1 MNGISA
7 VQASLLGDPTIRV
20 MGAAIDGL
28 DARQQAITTNLANVE
43 TPGYLAREVSFE
55 DSLRAAVAD
64 GDPSGMVIGVARSL
78 APTRANGNN
87 VNIDSEM
94 MLSSENVLAQRLMVQ
109 ALNGKYSTLRT
120 AITGV

>member
-1 MNGISA
+1 MNSISA

-28 DARQQAITTNLANVE
+28 DARQQAISTNLANVE

-64 GDPSGMVIGVARSL
+64 GDPGGMVIGVARSL

-120 AITGV
+120 AITGA